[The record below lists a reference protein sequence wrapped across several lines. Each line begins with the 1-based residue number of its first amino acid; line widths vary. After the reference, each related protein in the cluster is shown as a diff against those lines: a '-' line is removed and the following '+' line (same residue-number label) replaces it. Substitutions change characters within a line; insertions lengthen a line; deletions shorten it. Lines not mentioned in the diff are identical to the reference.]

1 MKKNKHI
8 DLKKFDYE
16 FDLNGYYI
24 LRNVLNTAYISQ
36 ANKILNK
43 LEKTKEHEL
52 PKNVF
57 FGKKIK
63 GESYI
68 SNILEADKIFEK
80 FATIPLMLKLIKRVT
95 GNSNFFRLNHA
106 IAMTKYHKNTFTNLH
121 MGNIPHHP
129 KIFYFVKNGIIF
141 SNMTKILFPIINNRI
156 NDGGFAVIPGS
167 HKSDFMRPY
176 NNHPKNNKLLKHL
189 DLKLGD
195 AVIFTEALAHGSLEN
210 KSGLTRRILSYAYSV
225 GYMPDWSKF
234 KLKYS
239 NDYLKNA
246 PQKIKELIALKKN

>member
-1 MKKNKHI
+1 MKREKKI

-16 FDLNGYYI
+16 FDLNGFYI
-24 LRNVLNTAYISQ
+24 LKNILKTSDLNLI
-36 ANKILNK
+36 NNNLKKI
-43 LEKTKEHEL
+43 EKSKSKNL

-57 FGKKIK
+57 FGKNIE

-68 SNILEADKIFEK
+68 SNILEIDKIFEK
-80 FATIPLMLKLIKRVT
+80 LPTIPIILKLIKRVT

-106 IAMTKYHKNTFTNLH
+106 VAMTKFKKRTYTQLH
-121 MGNIPHHP
+121 MGGIPHHP

-141 SNMTKILFPIINNRI
+141 SNMTKVLFPLQNNKI

-167 HKSDFMRPY
+167 HKSYFKRPY
-176 NNHPKNNKLLKHL
+176 DNHPKNNKLLKYL
-189 DLKLGD
+189 DLQPGD

-225 GYMPDWSKF
+225 GYMPDWTKF
-234 KLKYS
+234 KLTYS
-239 NDYLKNA
+239 KEYLSRA
-246 PQKIKELIALKKN
+246 PKKIKKLILLKKD